1 MLKNVLTDPMLALYC
16 FRYLYFKKYL
26 KVFFKVQILQK
37 NVVKSDENSLFKSLD
52 LLATTA
58 GQRHLNVICNC
69 KIAPFA

>member
-1 MLKNVLTDPMLALYC
+1 MIYALHYVGIIFFQTFLKY
-16 FRYLYFKKYL
+16 KYY
-26 KVFFKVQILQK
+26 IK
-37 NVVKSDENSLFKSLD
+37 NDIKSDENSPVNSLE

>member
-1 MLKNVLTDPMLALYC
+1 MLTNTMLALYS
-16 FRYLYFKKYL
+16 FLKY
-26 KVFFKVQILQK
+26 KYYIK
-37 NVVKSDENSLFKSLD
+37 NDIKSDENSPVNSLE

>member
-1 MLKNVLTDPMLALYC
+1 MT
-16 FRYLYFKKYL
+16 F
-26 KVFFKVQILQK
+26 
-37 NVVKSDENSLFKSLD
+37 NVVKLGSGLHSLEFSSLFKSFLKYKYYIIKNDIKSDENSPVNSLD